1 MSKKTARTLAL
12 QRVATELLKANP
24 SQDPGGRPSKV
35 KNTTVLRRSED
46 LSKPPAPDPAE
57 MTEDQLEI
65 HRLAGR
71 AELSKQRNSKSG
83 DGVVRH
89 GDKGRISLRAV
100 ADACV
105 DAGLDPAAEIVR
117 VLQTKKPALD
127 RSGRPILGPD
137 GLPVEVD
144 EIDMDTRLRTL
155 NELLQYTQPK
165 LKAVEVKMSGTLE
178 IPSEQLDQRL
188 QALIAKA
195 VK

>member
-1 MSKKTARTLAL
+1 MAKKTARTLAL
-12 QRVATELLKANP
+12 QRVATQLLKANP
-24 SQDPGGRPSKV
+24 STDPGGRPSKV

-46 LSKPPAPDPAE
+46 LSKPPPPDPAE
-57 MTEDQLEI
+57 MTEDQKEI

-71 AELSKQRNSKSG
+71 AELAKQRNSKSG
-83 DGVVRH
+83 DGVVKH

-117 VLQTKKPALD
+117 VLQARKPALD
-127 RSGRPILGPD
+127 RSGKPVLDAD
-137 GLPVEVD
+137 GNPVE
-144 EIDMDTRLRTL
+144 IDQIDIDTRLRTL

-165 LKAVEVKMSGTLE
+165 LKAVEVKMSGSLE
-178 IPSEQLDQRL
+178 IPAEQLDQRL

>member
-1 MSKKTARTLAL
+1 MPRRYRSPLERAAD
-12 QRVATELLKANP
+12 QLLKDNP
-24 SQDPGGRPSKV
+24 VHNPGGRPSNA
-35 KNTTVLRRSED
+35 KNRAALRRSED
-46 LSKPPAPDPAE
+46 LSKPPPEDPQAL
-57 MTEDQLEI
+57 TEVQKEI
-65 HRLAGR
+65 RDMVGMAKISRQKHA
-71 AELSKQRNSKSG
+71 KSG
-83 DGVVRH
+83 DGVVKH
-89 GDKGRISLRAV
+89 GDHGRISLRAV

-117 VLQTKKPALD
+117 VLQTKKQATD
-127 RSGRPILGPD
+127 RWGNPLTDPD
-137 GLPVEVD
+137 GNPIEVD
-144 EIDMDTRLRTL
+144 QIDADTRLRTL

>member
-1 MSKKTARTLAL
+1 MNRKTARSLAL
-12 QRVATELLKANP
+12 QYAASDLLKANP
-24 SQDPGGRPSKV
+24 PKDPGGRPSKV
-35 KNTTVLRRSED
+35 KNTAGRRRSED
-46 LSKPPAPDPAE
+46 LSKPAPPDPAE

-65 HRLAGR
+65 HRMAGR
-71 AELSKQRNSKSG
+71 AELSMQRNSKSG

-117 VLQTKKPALD
+117 VLQTKKQATD
-127 RSGRPILGPD
+127 RWGNPVFDED
-137 GLPVEVD
+137 GKPVEVD
-144 EIDMDTRLRTL
+144 QIDSDTRLRTL

-188 QALIAKA
+188 AALIAKA
-195 VK
+195 AK

>member
-1 MSKKTARTLAL
+1 MTKKTSRYAL
-12 QRVATELLKANP
+12 QRVANEILKANP
-24 SQDPGGRPSKV
+24 PQDPGGRPSKV

-46 LSKPPAPDPAE
+46 LSKPPPPDPAE
-57 MTEDQLEI
+57 MTEDQKEI

-83 DGVVRH
+83 DGVVKH

-117 VLQTKKPALD
+117 VLQTKKQALD
-127 RSGRPILGPD
+127 RWGNPVLDAD
-137 GLPVEVD
+137 GNPVEVD
-144 EIDMDTRLRTL
+144 QIDADTRLRTL

-188 QALIAKA
+188 QALISKA